1 MAKNFSDLNSVDADK
16 MTRSQAIIYLLNF
29 FNSRISAMNRS
40 VVTKVADVMRI
51 HNITTKELADEYVR
65 LVYENS

>member
-1 MAKNFSDLNSVDADK
+1 MAKNFSNLNSIDADK

-29 FNSRISAMNRS
+29 FNSRISAMNRN
-40 VVTKVADVMRI
+40 VVTKVAEVMRI